1 MRKELIK
8 QMQEQIGVARSAQCR
23 VQMLFRS
30 DLKDPGYE
38 ILQRMSQAI
47 SDMEQL
53 LLNAEQKD
61 SDSNLTAREDVR
73 FFLKQLPHGASD
85 AEIGKYFK
93 ELPE

>member
-8 QMQEQIGVARSAQCR
+8 QMQEQVGVARSAQCR
-23 VQMLFRS
+23 ISNLFRS

-38 ILQRMSQAI
+38 ILRRMSQAI

-61 SDSNLTAREDVR
+61 SDHWLTIQEDVR
-73 FFLKQLPHGASD
+73 FVLKQLPHGASD
-85 AEIGKYFK
+85 AEIGKYFR
-93 ELPE
+93 ELLS

>member
-23 VQMLFRS
+23 ISNLFRS
-30 DLKDPGYE
+30 DLQDPGYE
-38 ILQRMSQAI
+38 ILRRMSQAI

-61 SDSNLTAREDVR
+61 SDNNLTAREDVR
-73 FFLKQLPHGASD
+73 FFLRQLPHAASD
-85 AEIGKYFK
+85 AEIGKYFR
-93 ELPE
+93 ELPL